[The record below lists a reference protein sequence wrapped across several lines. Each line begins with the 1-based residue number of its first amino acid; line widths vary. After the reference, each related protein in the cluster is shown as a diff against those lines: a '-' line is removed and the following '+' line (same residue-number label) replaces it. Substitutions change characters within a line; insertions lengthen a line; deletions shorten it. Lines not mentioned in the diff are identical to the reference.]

1 MENLNAY
8 LCHRKKIQNLLY
20 MKTHT
25 FIRLTAAALI
35 GAATVFS
42 SCKKVIDET
51 TVKEIIITDPA
62 SKSLTLEQGD
72 DYRIYYDVLP
82 ASALNTAV
90 IDWSSS
96 DERIAGVSGFDRIY
110 AYAPGN
116 ATITGKC
123 GDAEVEIEVTVTKIQ
138 VTSFTAPETL
148 TIYVGIEDEIKMT
161 IEPAKANASS
171 LDWEYDKEMVE
182 LNFKEGKAIVKG
194 LKSGSCAMT
203 VKSESTAKTINLT
216 IKELTERIQVS
227 YSHNSNS
234 VVVQNGDKVS
244 WNDIFLSS
252 LLVKVGDGITLPED
266 VTISSSNPSVCKDFI
281 FNKLFSSASI
291 YVLGLGEEFGSTEIT
306 VSTNDKL
313 LNRVHKLSFTLT
325 SEPKGIPGDIAVKVS
340 GGPIL
345 KNGDSYRMDK
355 NSQQDFNIEPYGNFA
370 NWTVEGGNLDI
381 EYLLGNDV
389 WSVGAKI
396 TAGEQTGTTTVTVK
410 DQTGKSMSFNIN
422 VTEQI
427 FSEGIYIIDDETGK
441 KAEGAVYIPC
451 GGSKIFRLSNE
462 NYKGKWSV
470 GRPEYYTVEPIS
482 PDENGYCTKV
492 KVTTTKDAWQKGTYI
507 QVVDKANLNSISVEG
522 LWAGIDFSK
531 ITGPTLRSS
540 IGNTQISSGKFVY
553 FTWDGQKTDYYDT
566 FYLRDADATR
576 YEKLPGV
583 TFSVEKSDEDS
594 GFTIGT
600 DQTMMQRT
608 GEIPVTWKE
617 KYGREAILTLT
628 DHWGHQMSFSFK
640 PRIDFFNGKWRIH
653 QKYNGKSSITT
664 WHDLPK
670 DPPSRKIT
678 ISSAQKYY
686 IIDNEKDW
694 DKYEIFF
701 INTDDNQGFAWDYK
715 CYYIDCEVSE
725 KNNNGWNYKP
735 AVLNKFELRPGKNI
749 APAPQKPFKLLFRD
763 SQGKSC
769 YIEIHFNY
777 EY

>member
-1 MENLNAY
+1 
-8 LCHRKKIQNLLY
+8 

-51 TVKEIIITDPA
+51 TVKEIIITAPA

-123 GDAEVEIEVTVTKIQ
+123 GDAEVEIEVTVTKVQ

-203 VKSESTAKTINLT
+203 VKSESTAKTIKLT

-281 FNKLFSSASI
+281 FHKLFSSASI

-355 NSQQDFNIEPYGNFA
+355 NSQQEFNIEPYGNFA
-370 NWTVEGGNLDI
+370 NWTVEGGNMDI

-396 TAGEQTGTTTVTVK
+396 TCGEQTGTTTVTVK

>member
-1 MENLNAY
+1 
-8 LCHRKKIQNLLY
+8 

-123 GDAEVEIEVTVTKIQ
+123 GDAEVEIEVTVTKVQ

-203 VKSESTAKTINLT
+203 VKSESTAKTIKLT

-281 FNKLFSSASI
+281 FHKLFSSASI

-355 NSQQDFNIEPYGNFA
+355 NSQQEFNIEPYGNFA
-370 NWTVEGGNLDI
+370 NWTVEGGNMDI

-396 TAGEQTGTTTVTVK
+396 TCGEQTGTTTVTVK

>member
-1 MENLNAY
+1 MHIFATE
-8 LCHRKKIQNLLY
+8 KKIQNLLY

-123 GDAEVEIEVTVTKIQ
+123 GDAEVEIEVTVTKVQ
-138 VTSFTAPETL
+138 VTSFTAPEKL
-148 TIYVGIEDEIKMT
+148 TIYVGLENEIEMT

-281 FNKLFSSASI
+281 FHKLFSSASI

-355 NSQQDFNIEPYGNFA
+355 NSQQEFNIEPYGNFA
-370 NWTVEGGNLDI
+370 NWTVEGGNMDI

-396 TAGEQTGTTTVTVK
+396 TCGEQTGTTTVTVK

>member
-1 MENLNAY
+1 MHIFATE
-8 LCHRKKIQNLLY
+8 KKIQNLLY

-123 GDAEVEIEVTVTKIQ
+123 GDAEVEIEVTVTKVQ
-138 VTSFTAPETL
+138 VTSFTAPEKL
-148 TIYVGIEDEIKMT
+148 TIYVGLENEIEMT

-227 YSHNSNS
+227 YSQNSNS

-355 NSQQDFNIEPYGNFA
+355 NSQQEFNIEPYGNFA

-396 TAGEQTGTTTVTVK
+396 TCGEQTGTTTVTVK
-410 DQTGKSMSFNIN
+410 DQTGKSMSFEIN

-427 FSEGIYIIDDETGK
+427 FPEGIYIIDDETGK

>member
-1 MENLNAY
+1 
-8 LCHRKKIQNLLY
+8 

-123 GDAEVEIEVTVTKIQ
+123 GDAEVEIEVTVTKVQ
-138 VTSFTAPETL
+138 VTSFTAPEKL
-148 TIYVGIEDEIKMT
+148 TIYVGLENEIEMT

-227 YSHNSNS
+227 YSQNSNS

-281 FNKLFSSASI
+281 FYKLFSSASI

-355 NSQQDFNIEPYGNFA
+355 NSQQEFNIEPYGNFA

-389 WSVGAKI
+389 WSGGAKI
-396 TAGEQTGTTTVTVK
+396 TSGEQTGTTTVTVK

-422 VTEQI
+422 VAEQI

-462 NYKGKWSV
+462 NYKGKWST
-470 GRPEYYTVEPIS
+470 GQPAYYIVEPIS
-482 PDENGYCTKV
+482 PDENGYCAKV
-492 KVTTTKDAWQKGTYI
+492 KITATKDAWQKDTHI
-507 QVVDKANLNSISVEG
+507 HVVDKANLKSVSFDG
-522 LWAGIDFSK
+522 LYGGIDFTK

-540 IGNTQISSGKFVY
+540 IGNTQISSGKIVY
-553 FTWDGQKTDYYDT
+553 FTWDGQKTDYSEA

-686 IIDNEKDW
+686 IIDNEKGW

-725 KNNNGWNYKP
+725 NNNNGWNYKP
-735 AVLNKFELRPGKNI
+735 AVLNKFTIGPGKNI

>member
-1 MENLNAY
+1 
-8 LCHRKKIQNLLY
+8 

-62 SKSLTLEQGD
+62 SRSLTLEQGD
-72 DYRIYYDVLP
+72 DYRIWYDVIP

-123 GDAEVEIEVTVTKIQ
+123 GDAEVEIEVTVTKVQ
-138 VTSFTAPETL
+138 VTSFTVPEKL
-148 TIYVGIEDEIKMT
+148 TIYVGLENEIEMT

-281 FNKLFSSASI
+281 FHKLFSSVSI

-355 NSQQDFNIEPYGNFA
+355 NSQQEFNIEPYGNFA

-381 EYLLGNDV
+381 EYLLGNEV

-396 TAGEQTGTTTVTVK
+396 TAGEQTGITTVTVK
-410 DQTGKSMSFNIN
+410 DQTGKSMSFEIN

-427 FSEGIYIIDDETGK
+427 FPEGIYIIDDETGK

-522 LWAGIDFSK
+522 LEAGIDFTK
-531 ITGPTLRSS
+531 ITDPTLRSS
-540 IGNTQISSGKFVY
+540 IGNTQISSGKIVY

-566 FYLRDADATR
+566 FYLLAADATR

-694 DKYEIFF
+694 DKYEIFL

-715 CYYIDCEVSE
+715 CYYIDCEVYE
-725 KNNNGWNYKP
+725 KNNNGWSYKP

-749 APAPQKPFKLLFRD
+749 APAPPKPFQLLFHD
-763 SQGKSC
+763 SKGKSC
-769 YIEIHFNY
+769 FIEIHFNY

>member
-1 MENLNAY
+1 
-8 LCHRKKIQNLLY
+8 

-123 GDAEVEIEVTVTKIQ
+123 GDAEVEIEVTVTKVQ
-138 VTSFTAPETL
+138 VTSFTAPEKL
-148 TIYVGIEDEIKMT
+148 TIYVGLENEIEMT

-216 IKELTERIQVS
+216 IKELTERIKVNYIS
-227 YSHNSNS
+227 ITDTKNI
-234 VVVQNGDKVS
+234 VVQNGDNVP
-244 WNDIFLSS
+244 WNELFIGVLS
-252 LLVKVGDGITLPED
+252 VIVGDGISLPED
-266 VTISSSNPSVCKDFI
+266 VTVSSSNPSVCKEFI
-281 FNKLFSSASI
+281 YHKFTNSTAWYQPI
-291 YVLGLGEEFGSTEIT
+291 WGEEFGSSEIT
-306 VSTNDKL
+306 VSTTDKQ
-313 LNRVHKLSFTLT
+313 LNTVHKLSFTLT
-325 SEPKGIPGDIAVKVS
+325 SEPKGIPGDITVEVDKT
-340 GGPIL
+340 IL

-355 NSQQDFNIEPYGNFA
+355 NSQKEFNINPLYKYYA

-396 TAGEQTGTTTVTVK
+396 TSGEQTGTTTVTVK

-462 NYKGKWSV
+462 NYKGKWST
-470 GRPEYYTVEPIS
+470 GQPAYYIVEPIS

-492 KVTTTKDAWQKGTYI
+492 KITATKDAWQKDTHI
-507 QVVDKANLNSISVEG
+507 HVVDKANLKSVSFDG
-522 LWAGIDFSK
+522 LYGGIDFTK

-540 IGNTQISSGKFVY
+540 IGNTQISSGKIVY
-553 FTWDGQKTDYYDT
+553 FTWDGQKTDYSEA

-653 QKYNGKSSITT
+653 QKYNGKSSVTT

-735 AVLNKFELRPGKNI
+735 AVLNKFTIGPGKNI

>member
-1 MENLNAY
+1 
-8 LCHRKKIQNLLY
+8 
-20 MKTHT
+20 
-25 FIRLTAAALI
+25 
-35 GAATVFS
+35 
-42 SCKKVIDET
+42 
-51 TVKEIIITDPA
+51 
-62 SKSLTLEQGD
+62 
-72 DYRIYYDVLP
+72 
-82 ASALNTAV
+82 
-90 IDWSSS
+90 
-96 DERIAGVSGFDRIY
+96 
-110 AYAPGN
+110 
-116 ATITGKC
+116 
-123 GDAEVEIEVTVTKIQ
+123 
-138 VTSFTAPETL
+138 
-148 TIYVGIEDEIKMT
+148 
-161 IEPAKANASS
+161 
-171 LDWEYDKEMVE
+171 
-182 LNFKEGKAIVKG
+182 
-194 LKSGSCAMT
+194 
-203 VKSESTAKTINLT
+203 
-216 IKELTERIQVS
+216 
-227 YSHNSNS
+227 
-234 VVVQNGDKVS
+234 
-244 WNDIFLSS
+244 
-252 LLVKVGDGITLPED
+252 
-266 VTISSSNPSVCKDFI
+266 
-281 FNKLFSSASI
+281 
-291 YVLGLGEEFGSTEIT
+291 
-306 VSTNDKL
+306 
-313 LNRVHKLSFTLT
+313 
-325 SEPKGIPGDIAVKVS
+325 
-340 GGPIL
+340 
-345 KNGDSYRMDK
+345 
-355 NSQQDFNIEPYGNFA
+355 
-370 NWTVEGGNLDI
+370 
-381 EYLLGNDV
+381 
-389 WSVGAKI
+389 
-396 TAGEQTGTTTVTVK
+396 
-410 DQTGKSMSFNIN
+410 MSFNIN

-492 KVTTTKDAWQKGTYI
+492 KITTTKDAWQKGTYI

-608 GEIPVTWKE
+608 GEIPVIWKE

>member
-1 MENLNAY
+1 
-8 LCHRKKIQNLLY
+8 

-123 GDAEVEIEVTVTKIQ
+123 GDAEVEIEVTVTKVH
-138 VTSFTAPETL
+138 VTSFTAPEKL
-148 TIYVGIEDEIKMT
+148 TIYVGLENEIEMT

-244 WNDIFLSS
+244 WNNIFLSS

-281 FNKLFSSASI
+281 FHKLFSSASI

-355 NSQQDFNIEPYGNFA
+355 NSQQEFNIEPYGNFA

-410 DQTGKSMSFNIN
+410 DQTGKSMSFEIN

-492 KVTTTKDAWQKGTYI
+492 KITTTKDAWQKGTYI

>member
-1 MENLNAY
+1 
-8 LCHRKKIQNLLY
+8 

-72 DYRIYYDVLP
+72 DYRIYYDVIP

-96 DERIAGVSGFDRIY
+96 DESIAGVSGFDRIY

-148 TIYVGIEDEIKMT
+148 TIYVGIEDEIEMT

-203 VKSESTAKTINLT
+203 VKSESTAKTIKLT

-281 FNKLFSSASI
+281 FHKLFSSVSI

-355 NSQQDFNIEPYGNFA
+355 NSQQEFNIEPYGNFA

-389 WSVGAKI
+389 WSGGAKI
-396 TAGEQTGTTTVTVK
+396 TSGEQTGTTTVTVK

-441 KAEGAVYIPC
+441 KAEGAIYIPC

-492 KVTTTKDAWQKGTYI
+492 KVTTTKDAWQKDTYI
-507 QVVDKANLNSISVEG
+507 HVVDKANLKSVSFDG
-522 LWAGIDFSK
+522 LYAGIKFSNINNPSLKSGDVQISPMNSWTFYDFIWNGKKTDFS
-531 ITGPTLRSS
+531 R
-540 IGNTQISSGKFVY
+540 N
-553 FTWDGQKTDYYDT
+553 
-566 FYLRDADATR
+566 FYLTDENSTIYNR
-576 YEKLPGV
+576 LPGV
-583 TFSVEKSDEDS
+583 TFSVEKTDEDS
-594 GFTIGT
+594 GFLIGT
-600 DQTMMQRT
+600 NNTTMQRT
-608 GEIPVTWKE
+608 GEIPVIWRA
-617 KYGREAILTLT
+617 KYGRWAKLTLT
-628 DHWGHQMSFSFK
+628 DHWGNNMVFRFR
-640 PRIDFFNGKWRIH
+640 PRIDFFSGKWKLH
-653 QKYNGKSSITT
+653 QDYKYADGRSITT
-664 WHDLPK
+664 WTYLTHATTSGQKAQTVEAVVNYD
-670 DPPSRKIT
+670 T
-678 ISSAQKYY
+678 ISKENGWGRHEIYL
-686 IIDNEKDW
+686 INE
-694 DKYEIFF
+694 
-701 INTDDNQGFAWDYK
+701 DDNNGFDHEHK
-715 CYYIDCEVSE
+715 CYYIECKVKRVGTSGYNSE
-725 KNNNGWNYKP
+725 
-735 AVLNKFELRPGKNI
+735 VLNAFDI
-749 APAPQKPFKLLFRD
+749 QKYISTSSSYCEFKLVFKD
-763 SQGKSC
+763 SDNDDCRLYVQYKK
-769 YIEIHFNY
+769 
-777 EY
+777 

>member
-1 MENLNAY
+1 
-8 LCHRKKIQNLLY
+8 

-123 GDAEVEIEVTVTKIQ
+123 GDAEVEIEVTVTKVQ
-138 VTSFTAPETL
+138 VTSFTAPEKL
-148 TIYVGIEDEIKMT
+148 TIYVGLENEIEMT

-281 FNKLFSSASI
+281 FHKLFSSASI

-355 NSQQDFNIEPYGNFA
+355 NSQQEFNIEPYGNFA
-370 NWTVEGGNLDI
+370 NWTVEGGNMDI

-389 WSVGAKI
+389 WSVDAKI
-396 TAGEQTGTTTVTVK
+396 TSGEQTGTTTVTVK

-492 KVTTTKDAWQKGTYI
+492 KITTTKDAWQKGTYI

-749 APAPQKPFKLLFRD
+749 APAPPKPFKLLFRD

>member
-1 MENLNAY
+1 
-8 LCHRKKIQNLLY
+8 

-123 GDAEVEIEVTVTKIQ
+123 GDAEVEIEVTVTKVQ
-138 VTSFTAPETL
+138 VTSFTVPEKL
-148 TIYVGIEDEIKMT
+148 TIYVGLENEIEMT

-216 IKELTERIQVS
+216 IKELTERIKVGYAS
-227 YSHNSNS
+227 ITESKTI
-234 VVVQNGDKVS
+234 VVQNGDNVS
-244 WNDIFLSS
+244 WNDLTLGVLS
-252 LLVKVGDGITLPED
+252 VTVGNGISLPED
-266 VTISSSNPSVCKDFI
+266 VTVSSSNPSVCKEFI
-281 FNKLFSSASI
+281 YHKFTNSAAWYQPI
-291 YVLGLGEEFGSTEIT
+291 WGEEFGSSEIT
-306 VSTNDKL
+306 VSTTDKQ
-313 LNRVHKLSFTLT
+313 LNTVHKLSFTLT
-325 SEPKGIPGDIAVKVS
+325 SEPKGIPGDITVEVDKT
-340 GGPIL
+340 IL

-355 NSQQDFNIEPYGNFA
+355 NSQKEFNINPLYKYYA
-370 NWTVEGGNLDI
+370 NWTFNGGNVSI
-381 EYLLGNDV
+381 EPVWGNDV
-389 WSVGAKI
+389 WSYGAKI

-410 DQTGKSMSFNIN
+410 DQTGKSMSFEIN

-427 FSEGIYIIDDETGK
+427 FPEGIYIIDDETGK

-451 GGSKIFRLSNE
+451 GGSKIFRLSDN
-462 NYKGKWSV
+462 NYKGKWST
-470 GRPEYYTVEPIS
+470 GQPAYYIVEPIS

-492 KVTTTKDAWQKGTYI
+492 KITATKDAWQKGTYI
-507 QVVDKANLNSISVEG
+507 QVVDKANLKSVSFDG
-522 LWAGIDFSK
+522 LYGGIDFTK

-540 IGNTQISSGKFVY
+540 IGNTQISSGKIVY
-553 FTWDGQKTDYYDT
+553 FTWDGQKTDYSEA

-653 QKYNGKSSITT
+653 QKYNGKSSVTT

-686 IIDNEKDW
+686 IIDNEKGW
-694 DKYEIFF
+694 DKYEIFL

-749 APAPQKPFKLLFRD
+749 APAPQKPFKLRFYD
-763 SQGKSC
+763 SQDKSC

>member
-1 MENLNAY
+1 
-8 LCHRKKIQNLLY
+8 

-96 DERIAGVSGFDRIY
+96 DESIAGVSGFDRIY
-110 AYAPGN
+110 AYAPGS

-281 FNKLFSSASI
+281 FHKLFSSASI

-355 NSQQDFNIEPYGNFA
+355 NSQQEFNIEPYGNFA

-389 WSVGAKI
+389 WSGGAKI
-396 TAGEQTGTTTVTVK
+396 TSGEQTGTTTVTVK

-462 NYKGKWSV
+462 NYKGKWST
-470 GRPEYYTVEPIS
+470 GQPAYYIVEPIS

-507 QVVDKANLNSISVEG
+507 QVVDKANLNNISVDG
-522 LWAGIDFSK
+522 LLAGIDFSK

-553 FTWDGQKTDYYDT
+553 FTWDGQKTDYSEA

-686 IIDNEKDW
+686 TIDNERGW

-715 CYYIDCEVSE
+715 CYYIDCEVYE
-725 KNNNGWNYKP
+725 YENNNGWNYKP
-735 AVLNKFELRPGKNI
+735 AVLNKFTLRPGKNI
-749 APAPQKPFKLLFRD
+749 ALAPPKPFKLLFRD

>member
-1 MENLNAY
+1 
-8 LCHRKKIQNLLY
+8 

-123 GDAEVEIEVTVTKIQ
+123 GDAEVEIEVTVTKVQ
-138 VTSFTAPETL
+138 VTSFTAPEKL
-148 TIYVGIEDEIKMT
+148 TIYVGLENEIEMT

-540 IGNTQISSGKFVY
+540 TGNTWISSGEIVY
-553 FTWDGQKTDYYDT
+553 FTWDGQKTDYHDT
-566 FYLRDADATR
+566 FYLLAADATR

-583 TFSVEKSDEDS
+583 TFSVEKSDGDS

-628 DHWGHQMSFSFK
+628 DHWGHHMSFSFK

-653 QKYNGKSSITT
+653 QKYNGKSSTTT

-678 ISSAQKYY
+678 ISSAQKYST
-686 IIDNEKDW
+686 IDNEKGW

-701 INTDDNQGFAWDYK
+701 INTDDNQGFAWNYK
-715 CYYIDCEVSE
+715 CYFIDCEVYE

-735 AVLNKFELRPGKNI
+735 AVLNKFTIGPGKNI
-749 APAPQKPFKLLFRD
+749 APSPPKPFKLLFRD

-769 YIEIHFNY
+769 FIEIHFNY

>member
-1 MENLNAY
+1 
-8 LCHRKKIQNLLY
+8 

-123 GDAEVEIEVTVTKIQ
+123 GDAEVEIEVTVTKVQ

-148 TIYVGIEDEIKMT
+148 TIYVGLENEIEMT

-216 IKELTERIQVS
+216 IKELTERIKVS
-227 YSHNSNS
+227 YVSITENKTI
-234 VVVQNGDKVS
+234 VVQNGDNVS
-244 WNDIFLSS
+244 WNDLTLGVLS
-252 LLVKVGDGITLPED
+252 VTVGNGISLPED
-266 VTISSSNPSVCKDFI
+266 VTVSSSNPSVCKDFI
-281 FNKLFSSASI
+281 FHKLFSSASI

-355 NSQQDFNIEPYGNFA
+355 NSQQEFNIEPYGNFA

-389 WSVGAKI
+389 WSGGAKI
-396 TAGEQTGTTTVTVK
+396 TSGEQTGTTTVTVK

-451 GGSKIFRLSNE
+451 GGFKIFRLSDN
-462 NYKGKWSV
+462 NYKGKWST
-470 GRPEYYTVEPIS
+470 GQPAYYIVEPIS

-492 KVTTTKDAWQKGTYI
+492 KITATKDAWQKDTHI
-507 QVVDKANLNSISVEG
+507 HVVDKANLKSVSFDG
-522 LWAGIDFSK
+522 LYGGIDFSK
-531 ITGPTLRSS
+531 ITGLTLRSS
-540 IGNTQISSGKFVY
+540 IGNTQISSGKIVY
-553 FTWDGQKTDYYDT
+553 FTWDGQKTDYSEA

-628 DHWGHQMSFSFK
+628 DHWGHHMSFSFK

-653 QKYNGKSSITT
+653 QKYNGKSSVTT

-686 IIDNEKDW
+686 TIDNEKGW

-715 CYYIDCEVSE
+715 CYYIDCEVYE

-735 AVLNKFELRPGKNI
+735 AVLNKFTIGPGMNI
-749 APAPQKPFKLLFRD
+749 APAPPKPFKLLFRD

-769 YIEIHFNY
+769 FIEIHFNY

>member
-1 MENLNAY
+1 
-8 LCHRKKIQNLLY
+8 

-62 SKSLTLEQGD
+62 SRSLTLEQGD
-72 DYRIYYDVLP
+72 DYRIWYDVLP

-96 DERIAGVSGFDRIY
+96 DESIAGVSGFDRIY

-138 VTSFTAPETL
+138 VTSFTAPEKL
-148 TIYVGIEDEIKMT
+148 TIYVGIEDEIEMT

-216 IKELTERIQVS
+216 IKELTERIKVNYIS
-227 YSHNSNS
+227 ITDTKNI
-234 VVVQNGDKVS
+234 VVQNGDNVP
-244 WNDIFLSS
+244 WNELFIGVLS
-252 LLVKVGDGITLPED
+252 VIVGDGISLPED
-266 VTISSSNPSVCKDFI
+266 VTVSSSNPSVCKEFI
-281 FNKLFSSASI
+281 YHKFTNSTAWYQPI
-291 YVLGLGEEFGSTEIT
+291 WGEEFGSSEIT
-306 VSTNDKL
+306 VSTTDKQ
-313 LNRVHKLSFTLT
+313 LNTVHKLSFTLT
-325 SEPKGIPGDIAVKVS
+325 SEPKGIPGDITVVVDKT
-340 GGPIL
+340 IL

-355 NSQQDFNIEPYGNFA
+355 NSQKEFNINPLYKYYA
-370 NWTVEGGNLDI
+370 NWTFNGGNVSI
-381 EYLLGNDV
+381 EPVWGNDV
-389 WSVGAKI
+389 WSYGAKI

-427 FSEGIYIIDDETGK
+427 FPEGIYIIDDETGK

-451 GGSKIFRLSNE
+451 GGSKIFRLSDN
-462 NYKGKWSV
+462 NYKGKWST
-470 GRPEYYTVEPIS
+470 GQPAYYIVEPIS

-492 KVTTTKDAWQKGTYI
+492 KITTTKDAWQKGTYI
-507 QVVDKANLNSISVEG
+507 QVLDKANLNSISVEG
-522 LWAGIDFSK
+522 LEAGIDFSK

-540 IGNTQISSGKFVY
+540 IGNTQISSGKIVY

-566 FYLRDADATR
+566 FYLLADDATR

-608 GEIPVTWKE
+608 GEIPVRWKE
-617 KYGREAILTLT
+617 KYGREAKLTLT
-628 DHWGHQMSFSFK
+628 DHWGHHMSFSFK

-653 QKYNGKSSITT
+653 QNYKGQSNSTT

-670 DPPSRKIT
+670 DPSNRKIT
-678 ISSAQKYY
+678 ISSAQNYY
-686 IIDNEKDW
+686 TIVNENGW
-694 DKYEIFF
+694 DKYEIFL

-715 CYYIDCEVSE
+715 CYYIDCEVYE
-725 KNNNGWNYKP
+725 NNNGWNYKP

-749 APAPQKPFKLLFRD
+749 APAPTKPFKLLFSD

-769 YIEIHFNY
+769 FIEIQFDY
-777 EY
+777 KY

>member
-1 MENLNAY
+1 
-8 LCHRKKIQNLLY
+8 

-138 VTSFTAPETL
+138 VTSFTVPEKL
-148 TIYVGIEDEIKMT
+148 TIYVGLENEIEMT

-203 VKSESTAKTINLT
+203 VKSESTAKTIALT
-216 IKELTERIQVS
+216 IKELTERIKVNYTS
-227 YSHNSNS
+227 ITDTKNI
-234 VVVQNGDKVS
+234 VVQNGDNVP
-244 WNDIFLSS
+244 WNELFIGVLS
-252 LLVKVGDGITLPED
+252 VTVGDGISLPED
-266 VTISSSNPSVCKDFI
+266 VTISSSNPSVCKDFTFHKI
-281 FNKLFSSASI
+281 SNSAAW
-291 YVLGLGEEFGSTEIT
+291 YQPAWGEEFGSSEIT
-306 VSTNDKL
+306 VSTTDKQ
-313 LNRVHKLSFTLT
+313 LNTVHKLSFTLT
-325 SEPKGIPGDIAVKVS
+325 SEPKGIPGDITVKVDKT
-340 GGPIL
+340 IL

-355 NSQQDFNIEPYGNFA
+355 NSQKEFNIDPLYKYYA
-370 NWTVEGGNLDI
+370 NWTINGGNVSI
-381 EYLLGNDV
+381 EPVLGNDV
-389 WSVGAKI
+389 WSYGAKI
-396 TAGEQTGTTTVTVK
+396 TAGEQTGITTVTVK
-410 DQTGKSMSFNIN
+410 DQTGKSMSFEIN

-427 FSEGIYIIDDETGK
+427 FPEGIYIIDDETGK

-451 GGSKIFRLSNE
+451 GGSKIFRLSDN
-462 NYKGKWSV
+462 NYKGKWST
-470 GRPEYYTVEPIS
+470 GHPAYYIVEPIS

-492 KVTTTKDAWQKGTYI
+492 KITATKDAWQKDTHI
-507 QVVDKANLNSISVEG
+507 HVVDKANLKSVSFDG
-522 LWAGIDFSK
+522 LYGGIDFSK
-531 ITGPTLRSS
+531 INNPSLKSGDV
-540 IGNTQISSGKFVY
+540 QIYPMNSWTFYNFIWNGK
-553 FTWDGQKTDYYDT
+553 KTDFSRN
-566 FYLRDADATR
+566 FYLTDKNSTIYNR
-576 YEKLPGV
+576 LPGV
-583 TFSVEKSDEDS
+583 TFSVEKTDEDS

-608 GEIPVTWKE
+608 GDIPVRWKE

-628 DHWGHQMSFSFK
+628 DHWGQHMSFSFK
-640 PRIDFFNGKWRIH
+640 PRIDFFNGKWKLH
-653 QKYNGKSSITT
+653 QDYKYADGRSITT
-664 WHDLPK
+664 WTYLTHATTSGQKAQTVKAVVDY
-670 DPPSRKIT
+670 DT
-678 ISSAQKYY
+678 ISKENGWGRHEIYL
-686 IIDNEKDW
+686 INE
-694 DKYEIFF
+694 
-701 INTDDNQGFAWDYK
+701 DDNNGFDHEHK
-715 CYYIDCEVSE
+715 CYYIECKVKKVGTSGYISE
-725 KNNNGWNYKP
+725 
-735 AVLNKFELRPGKNI
+735 VLNAFDI
-749 APAPQKPFKLLFRD
+749 QKYISTSSSYCEFRLVFKD
-763 SQGKSC
+763 SDNDDCRLYVQYKK
-769 YIEIHFNY
+769 
-777 EY
+777 

>member
-123 GDAEVEIEVTVTKIQ
+123 GDAEVEIEVTVTKVQ

-203 VKSESTAKTINLT
+203 VKSESTAKTIALT

-281 FNKLFSSASI
+281 FHKLFSSASI

-355 NSQQDFNIEPYGNFA
+355 NSQQEFNIEPYGNFA
-370 NWTVEGGNLDI
+370 NWTVEGGNMDI

-396 TAGEQTGTTTVTVK
+396 TCGEQTGTTTVTVK

-749 APAPQKPFKLLFRD
+749 APAPPKPFKLLFRD